1 MHNKCNVLESSPKLP
16 PTPRSL
22 EKLSSMKLVP
32 GAKKFGDHS
41 FMSPPS
47 FQRFPG
53 VSRHTK
59 LLFPTAGPLVHSSP
73 WSRVEGSRPP
83 NSGSC
88 GWGPP
93 SCVTSSVFFSL
104 CCSLPLALKGAAF
117 DNRIFKKENAS
128 KYRDDKRRNPH
139 RGTRR

>member
-1 MHNKCNVLESSPKLP
+1 MLESSPKLP

-22 EKLSSMKLVP
+22 ENLSSMKLVP

-41 FMSPPS
+41 FTSPPS

-53 VSRHTK
+53 VSPHTK
-59 LLFPTAGPLVHSSP
+59 LLSFPAGPLVHSSP
-73 WSRVEGSRPP
+73 WSRVEGSRSP

-88 GWGPP
+88 GWGAL

-104 CCSLPLALKGAAF
+104 CASLPLALKGAVF
-117 DNRIFKKENAS
+117 DNCIFKKENTS
-128 KYRDDKRRNPH
+128 KYGDYKRRNAH